1 MNNNQDF
8 NDLKKALHL
17 LAHAL
22 IAEGQAERNHSK
34 WFLGNAL
41 GTIVIAS
48 EDQKDIERMS
58 KVLEKFCDEKRK
70 EQEDLENLVRNLENT
85 PTRDIPGIADF
96 LSGTGICLN

>member
-96 LSGTGICLN
+96 LNGTGICLN

>member
-41 GTIVIAS
+41 GTIIIAS
-48 EDQKDIERMS
+48 EDQKDIERLS

-85 PTRDIPGIADF
+85 PTQNIPGITD
-96 LSGTGICLN
+96 LLNGTGICLN

>member
-17 LAHAL
+17 LARVL
-22 IAEGQAERNHSK
+22 IAGGQAERNHSK

-41 GTIVIAS
+41 GTIIIAS

-58 KVLEKFCDEKRK
+58 KVLEKFCGEKRK

-85 PTRDIPGIADF
+85 PTQNIPGITD
-96 LSGTGICLN
+96 LLNGTGICLN

>member
-17 LAHAL
+17 LARVL
-22 IAEGQAERNHSK
+22 IAGGQAERNHSK

-41 GTIVIAS
+41 GTIIIAS

-85 PTRDIPGIADF
+85 PTQNIPGITD
-96 LSGTGICLN
+96 LLNGTGICLN

>member
-22 IAEGQAERNHSK
+22 IVEGQAERNHSK

-41 GTIVIAS
+41 GAILIAS
-48 EDQKDIERMS
+48 EDQKDIERLS

-70 EQEDLENLVRNLENT
+70 EQEDLENLFKNLENT
-85 PTRDIPGIADF
+85 PAQDIPRIAD
-96 LSGTGICLN
+96 LLNGTGICLN